1 MCGGLIGEEILIIY
15 CRCLSN
21 NLMYLIYMAHLMFI
35 AYTKACLLYINP
47 CTVVDT
53 TPALKHAYAGL
64 IIRDSPIGHVYTA
77 SKWPFH
83 SVSGFISP
91 QST

>member
-1 MCGGLIGEEILIIY
+1 
-15 CRCLSN
+15 
-21 NLMYLIYMAHLMFI
+21 MYLYVYMAHLEFI
-35 AYTKACLLYINP
+35 AYTVECLLYINP

-53 TPALKHAYAGL
+53 SPALKHAYAGL